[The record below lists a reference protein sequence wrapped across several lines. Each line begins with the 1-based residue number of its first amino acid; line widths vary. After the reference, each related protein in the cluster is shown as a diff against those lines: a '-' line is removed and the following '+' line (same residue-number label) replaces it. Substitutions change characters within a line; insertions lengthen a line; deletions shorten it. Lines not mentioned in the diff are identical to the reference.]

1 MWLLGFTTLQ
11 PHYILFIFDFGQVI
25 IKYDP
30 EYITSAYVKN
40 SEDVNLVKDV
50 VFDRYYWD
58 NLDADLITDE
68 EAKNSIKSRLPER
81 LRDVA
86 CTVYDNWYY
95 NLPLIDETV
104 SLIKKIKENGGNL
117 FLISNISKDFVQNYT
132 KIPEIKETLDLFDG
146 LVFSGPIALA
156 KPSKEIFNY
165 ALKKFGIK
173 AEESIF
179 FDDNKDNVLSA
190 DSVGIKG
197 YLFGV
202 DSIPDIYNLIS
213 DSF

>member
-1 MWLLGFTTLQ
+1 M
-11 PHYILFIFDFGQVI
+11 YKNFIFDFGQVI

-40 SEDVNLVKDV
+40 PEDVNLVKDV

-104 SLIKKIKENGGNL
+104 GLIKKIKENGGNL
-117 FLISNISKDFVQNYT
+117 FLISNISKDFAQNYT

-156 KPSKEIFNY
+156 KPSKEIFNF

-197 YLFGV
+197 YLFSV

>member
-1 MWLLGFTTLQ
+1 M
-11 PHYILFIFDFGQVI
+11 YKNFIFDFGQVI

-50 VFDRYYWD
+50 VFDRFYWD

-81 LRDVA
+81 LREVA

-95 NLPLIDETV
+95 NLPLIHETV
-104 SLIKKIKENGGNL
+104 GLIKKIKENGGNL
-117 FLISNISKDFVQNYT
+117 FLISNISKDFAQNYT

-156 KPSKEIFNY
+156 KPSKEIFNF

-197 YLFGV
+197 YLFSV